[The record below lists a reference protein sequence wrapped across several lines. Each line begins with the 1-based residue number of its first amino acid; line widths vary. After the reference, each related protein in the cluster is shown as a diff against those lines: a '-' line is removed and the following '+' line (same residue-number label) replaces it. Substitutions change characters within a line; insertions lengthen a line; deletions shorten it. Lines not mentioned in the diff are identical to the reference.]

1 MLTIFGISEPIFLPF
16 LSIFER
22 YQRIIIVAFSKKH
35 RQFNIKPKYQN
46 ATDEGQEQDIQ
57 SKWHELKQSRTRKK
71 SILTSP
77 WYMILFLIAV
87 LVLWYY
93 LSGYE

>member
-1 MLTIFGISEPIFLPF
+1 MLTIFGISKPIFLRF

-46 ATDEGQEQDIQ
+46 ATDEDHEQDIQ
-57 SKWHELKQSRTRKK
+57 
-71 SILTSP
+71 
-77 WYMILFLIAV
+77 
-87 LVLWYY
+87 
-93 LSGYE
+93 

>member
-1 MLTIFGISEPIFLPF
+1 MALF
-16 LSIFER
+16 
-22 YQRIIIVAFSKKH
+22 KKN

-46 ATDEGQEQDIQ
+46 ETDVNQDQ
-57 SKWHELKQSRTRKK
+57 DMESKWQELKQSRTRKG

-77 WYMILFLIAV
+77 LYMVLFLIAI
-87 LVLWYY
+87 LVLWYF

>member
-1 MLTIFGISEPIFLPF
+1 MKHIKGL
-16 LSIFER
+16 
-22 YQRIIIVAFSKKH
+22 YIVAFFKRN
-35 RQFNIKPKYQN
+35 RQFNIKSKFQN
-46 ATDEGQEQDIQ
+46 QIDEDQDLDIE

-71 SILTSP
+71 HILTSP
-77 WYMILFLIAV
+77 WYMVLFLIAI